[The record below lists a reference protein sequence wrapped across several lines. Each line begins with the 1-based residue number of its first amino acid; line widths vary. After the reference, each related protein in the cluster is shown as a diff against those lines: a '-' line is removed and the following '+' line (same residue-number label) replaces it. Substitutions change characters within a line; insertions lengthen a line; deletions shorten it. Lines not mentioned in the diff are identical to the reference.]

1 MIIQSYPSLATFSS
15 PFEAALDAV
24 LVVDEND
31 RVVYANPV
39 VCHITGRRLD
49 EVLGKDAYQDM
60 PSHAR
65 DALREAIEKHKA
77 TKAFG
82 TIMRGDSVL
91 VRGTGEQIEIEYTAA
106 PFIVDGRILV
116 TIMFHDVTETRRLTR
131 EVEALTQIASRV
143 AFADSLEATLDK
155 LAESVV
161 RATGTVAAAVCLV
174 GEGEGGGRV
183 FGKYGLPTGPEAE
196 ARWREAVQR
205 GAELPNLESVRERRP
220 IVHLDAR
227 QKLLSDPV
235 YEPIHPMLREA
246 AWDAVASVPLLY
258 RNRAIGALNVFYPR
272 GKNPNETEIA
282 FLTAIANQA
291 AVAVENA
298 RLFAE
303 AKEKAILEERH
314 RLARE
319 LHDSVSQALYGIA
332 LGARTARTLLDRD
345 PPQAAQPLDYVLSL
359 AEAGLAEMRALI
371 FELRPETLE
380 TEGLVAALTRQIES
394 VRARHGLEIQA
405 EWCED
410 PQLPYEISEAIYR
423 IAQEALN
430 NIVKHAHARKAVVS
444 MSCDDN
450 EIYLDVSDDG
460 NGFTSEDS
468 FPGHL
473 GLRSMRERALR
484 LGGTLQVQSAPAQG
498 TRIHVRIPRSN
509 GQDRREG
516 RIAVQ

>member
-1 MIIQSYPSLATFSS
+1 MIQSYPSLATFSG
-15 PFEAALDAV
+15 PFETALDAV

-39 VCHITGRRLD
+39 ACRITGRRLD
-49 EVLGKDAYQDM
+49 EILGRDAYEYM
-60 PSHAR
+60 PSKAR
-65 DALREAIEKHKA
+65 AALCDAIKEHKA
-77 TKAFG
+77 KNAFG
-82 TIMRGDSVL
+82 TTMRGDSKIAHC
-91 VRGTGEQIEIEYTAA
+91 TGDHLDIEYTAA
-106 PFIVDGRILV
+106 PVVVDGRTLV
-116 TIMFHDVTETRRLTR
+116 TIMFHDVTETRRLAR

-143 AFADSLEATLDK
+143 AFGDSLEATLDK

-161 RATGTVAAAVCLV
+161 NATGTVASTVCLV
-174 GEGEGGGRV
+174 DEEGRGRV
-183 FGKYGLPTGPEAE
+183 FGKHGIPRGPEIE
-196 ARWREAVQR
+196 AKWKEAVQR
-205 GAELPNLESVRERRP
+205 GAELPPNLDSVRERRP
-220 IVHLDAR
+220 IIHLDAR
-227 QKLLSDPV
+227 QKLLSNPA
-235 YEPIHPMLREA
+235 YEPIHSLLREA

-258 RNRAIGALNVFYPR
+258 RNLAIGALNVFYPR
-272 GKNPNETEIA
+272 GKNPNKTEIA

-332 LGARTARTLLDRD
+332 LGARTARTLVDRD
-345 PPQAAQPLDYVLSL
+345 PTQAVKPLDYVLSL

-380 TEGLVAALTRQIES
+380 SEGLVAALTRQIES
-394 VRARHGLEIQA
+394 VRARHGLEIRA
-405 EWCED
+405 EWCEEPD
-410 PQLPYEISEAIYR
+410 LTYEISEAMYR

-430 NIVKHAHARKAVVS
+430 NIVKHARAQRVVVS
-444 MSCDDN
+444 LSCASD
-450 EIYLDVSDDG
+450 EVRLEVRDDG
-460 NGFTSEDS
+460 DGFTSEDS

-473 GLRSMRERALR
+473 GLRSMRERAVR
-484 LGGTLQVQSAPAQG
+484 LGGTLQVESAPSQG

-509 GQDRREG
+509 GRT
-516 RIAVQ
+516 